1 MKTWM
6 KCAAAAVLAA
16 AALTAAG
23 CGASSDKAASGAK
36 DGAKKIAIV
45 QLMQH
50 GSLDAANKGF
60 LDALKENGYGPDKIS
75 VDQQN
80 AQGDQSN
87 LKSIAAR
94 FKNQKPDL
102 ICAIA
107 TPAAQ
112 AIGNEITDTPI
123 VGIAITDYVQAKL
136 VKSADKPDTNIT
148 GASDMNPV
156 SAQIDLAMKILPNA
170 KRAGL
175 IYCSSE
181 VNSEIQGNEMK
192 KRAGEL
198 GLQVVEKTVSNVNDI
213 QQVAESMVGQVDFIY
228 VPTDNVIASA
238 IPTLVKVTDPAK
250 IPVFVGADSMAKDG
264 AFASLSVDYYRLGK
278 TAGAMAAKILKG
290 EAKPQTMAIETQK
303 DLEVIINKKDADT
316 LGIQIPDEI
325 LKKAKLVG
333 E

>member
-6 KCAAAAVLAA
+6 KYAAAAVLAA

-23 CGASSDKAASGAK
+23 CGGSDKAASSAGN
-36 DGAKKIAIV
+36 GAKKIAIV

-50 GSLDAANKGF
+50 GSLDAANQGF
-60 LDALKENGYGPDKIS
+60 LDALKDNGYGPDKIQ

-87 LKSIAAR
+87 LKSITAR
-94 FKNQKPDL
+94 FKTAKPDL

-112 AIGNEITDTPI
+112 AVANEIQDTPI

-136 VKSADKPDTNIT
+136 VKSADKPDTNVT

-170 KRAGL
+170 KTAGL

-198 GLQVVEKTVSNVNDI
+198 GLNVVEKTVSSVNDI

-228 VPTDNVIASA
+228 VPTDNVIASS

-278 TAGAMAAKILKG
+278 TAGTMAAKILKG
-290 EAKPQTMAIETQK
+290 EAKPQDMAIETQK
-303 DLEVIINKKDADT
+303 DLEVIINKKDAET
-316 LGIQIPDEI
+316 LGIQIPEDI